1 MFREKCNLSVPIML
15 AALTLT
21 PACAQEADTAL
32 NRIRQNR

>member
-21 PACAQEADTAL
+21 PPARKKPTL
-32 NRIRQNR
+32 R